1 MRVDEEV
8 ARHFRLDEPVRRL
21 LNENVATMDRRQRRL
36 YKRELEPRAEAIR
49 SFVAALFDRERML
62 RGPAVEDEWATWIAT
77 DVVQRGYTSV
87 LAAWV
92 MDVIGRG
99 KVARILERLK

>member
-8 ARHFRLDEPVRRL
+8 ARHFRLEEPVRRL
-21 LNENVATMDRRQRRL
+21 LLQNVATMDRRERRL
-36 YKRELEPRAEAIR
+36 YKRELEPRADAMREFI
-49 SFVAALFDRERML
+49 AALFDRERML

-77 DVVQRGYTSV
+77 DVRQRGYTSV
-87 LAAWV
+87 LAGWV

-99 KVARILERLK
+99 KVARILDALK